1 MEESRIK
8 KHVTLVGAIQI
19 SFSMLGLLGA
29 FVVFVALSFARS
41 QVGDDETGRMV
52 LGILSGVVPLFIGS
66 LSAMG
71 LVAGIGLLEYKS
83 WARYLAI
90 IVSALDCLAMPFG
103 TIYGVY
109 ALWVLMKDETKN
121 LFNKN

>member
-1 MEESRIK
+1 MEESKLK

-29 FVVFVALSFARS
+29 FVVFFALSFARG
-41 QVGDDETGRMV
+41 QVGDDEAGRMV
-52 LGILSGVVPLFIGS
+52 LGILSASVPLLIGT
-66 LSAMG
+66 LSTLG
-71 LVAGIGLLEYKS
+71 LVGGIGLLAYKP
-83 WARYLAI
+83 WARILVM

-109 ALWVLMKDETKN
+109 ALWVLLKDETIK
-121 LFNKN
+121 LFNKG